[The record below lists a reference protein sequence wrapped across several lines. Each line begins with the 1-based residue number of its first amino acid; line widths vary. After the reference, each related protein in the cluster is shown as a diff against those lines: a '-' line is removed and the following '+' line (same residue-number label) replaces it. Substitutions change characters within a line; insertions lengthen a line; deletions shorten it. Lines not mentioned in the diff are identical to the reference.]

1 MSDTPTPRTD
11 TEKFWSD
18 NGGWVVAA
26 KSFEQLERELA
37 AARGRIRRLESAGD
51 EIAFRLRESVFT
63 EDEVAVEEWDQAKK
77 GKP

>member
-37 AARGRIRRLESAGD
+37 AANGRIRRLEQAGD
-51 EIAFRLRESVFT
+51 ALFQQFHHPTLQT
-63 EDEVAVEEWDQAKK
+63 HQWTKAKEAK
-77 GKP
+77 A